1 MFNFFKKFFGNK
13 ESKLIK
19 ILENDHKE
27 LLKIYNEMVKKSR
40 EMKYNEVKNLL
51 KQFLVAYK
59 NHILLEDT
67 KLYIGLQD
75 KYKDYF
81 RVAKMIDEMQKEMNG
96 ITRTVTMFVR
106 KYEND
111 LNYSNLEEFSNELSQ
126 IGQALGRR
134 ITTEEERLYPLFS
147 D

>member
-1 MFNFFKKFFGNK
+1 MFSFLQKFFGTK

-27 LLKIYNEMVKKSR
+27 LLKIYNEIVKKSR
-40 EMKYNEVKNLL
+40 EMKYNEVQKLL
-51 KQFLVAYK
+51 REFLVAYK

-67 KLYIGLQD
+67 KLYIGLQE
-75 KYKDYF
+75 KYQDHF
-81 RVAKMIDEMQKEMNG
+81 RVVKMIDEMQKEMNG
-96 ITRTVTMFVR
+96 ITRTVTIFVR

-111 LNYSNLEEFSNELSQ
+111 LNYSNLEEFSNDLSK

-134 ITTEEERLYPLFS
+134 ITTEEERLYPLFT